1 MLILSSETNQATTK
15 KHISVWLPL
24 TLVLVTLSPEQ
35 KDDRFDYGEIR
46 IYAIGL
52 IKNGDLVEIC
62 HAKQA

>member
-1 MLILSSETNQATTK
+1 
-15 KHISVWLPL
+15 VWLPL